1 MSESKAYHLAVIG
14 SGTAAQVASFRVRAA
29 GWSVAVMDH
38 LPFGGTCALR
48 GCDPKKMLISG
59 AEAIDMARR
68 MRGRG
73 VTGELGI
80 SWPDL
85 IAFKRT
91 FTDPVPANHERRY
104 AERGI
109 DAFHALARFTGQT
122 TIEVDGHT
130 LQVRHV
136 LIATGARPVPLT
148 FPGAEHLIT
157 SDRFLELAQL
167 PERIVMV
174 CGGYI
179 AAEFSHIAA
188 RAGAKVTV
196 LQRAERMLMRFEPEL
211 VGWLMKKFSEI
222 GVEVRTGTVV
232 EATERAGSGFRVR
245 ARAGSQ
251 EIAVEADLVV
261 HAAGRAPDLDAL
273 NLPAAGVAVENG
285 RLVLNEFL
293 QSVSNPAVYAAGDA
307 AAKGPPLTPVSSHDG
322 KVVAAN
328 LLEGDRHRP
337 DYRGV
342 PSVAFTLP
350 PIAAVGL
357 GEAEARTAGL
367 KFRVNSQKVP
377 DWYTA
382 RRVAERVYAF
392 KTLTEESSG
401 RILGAHLV
409 GPHAD
414 EVINIFGLAI
424 RHGLTADD
432 LRQTIFAYRPAHPI
446 SATCFT
452 VEGKLL

>member
-1 MSESKAYHLAVIG
+1 MSGGKTYDLAVIG
-14 SGTAAQVASFRVRAA
+14 SGTAAQVTSSRVRKA
-29 GWSVAVMDH
+29 GWSVAIIDH
-38 LPFGGTCALR
+38 QPFGGTCALR

-59 AEAIDMARR
+59 VEAIDMARR
-68 MRGRG
+68 MHGRG
-73 VTGELGI
+73 VTGALAI

-85 IAFKRT
+85 MAFKRT

-104 AERGI
+104 AEHGI
-109 DAFHALARFTGQT
+109 DAFHGKARFTGQA
-122 TIEVDGHT
+122 TIEVDRQT
-130 LQVRHV
+130 LQARHV

-148 FPGAEHLIT
+148 FRGAEHLIA
-157 SDRFLELAQL
+157 SDQFLELEEL
-167 PERIVMV
+167 PARIVMV
-174 CGGYI
+174 GGGYI

-196 LQRAERMLMRFEPEL
+196 LQRADHMLTQFDPDL
-211 VGWLMKKFSEI
+211 VGWLMEKFSEI
-222 GVEVRTGTVV
+222 GIDVRTGTAV
-232 EATERAGSGFRVR
+232 EAVERDGSGFTVR
-245 ARAGSQ
+245 ARAGTQ
-251 EIAVEADLVV
+251 EVAIRADLVV
-261 HAAGRAPDLDAL
+261 HAAGRAPDLAELDLA
-273 NLPAAGVAVENG
+273 AAGVAIENG
-285 RLVLNEFL
+285 RLILNEFL

-322 KVVAAN
+322 KVVAEN
-328 LLEGDRHRP
+328 LLEGNRHRP

-357 GEAEARTAGL
+357 GEAEARAAGL
-367 KFRVNSQKVP
+367 KFRVNREKVE

-382 RRVAERVYAF
+382 RRVAETVYGF
-392 KTLTEESSG
+392 KTLVEEGTG

-414 EVINIFGLAI
+414 EVINVLGLAI

-432 LRQTIFAYRPAHPI
+432 IKQTMFAYPTAASDI
-446 SATCFT
+446 
-452 VEGKLL
+452 GYML